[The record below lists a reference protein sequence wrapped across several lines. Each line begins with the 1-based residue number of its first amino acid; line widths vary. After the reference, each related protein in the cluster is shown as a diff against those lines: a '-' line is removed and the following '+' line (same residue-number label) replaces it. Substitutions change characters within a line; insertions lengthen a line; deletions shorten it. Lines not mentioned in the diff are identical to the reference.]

1 MTTFQ
6 TPVRI
11 GSKKDGYAASLT
23 NALNAA
29 STGCNLGTTT
39 VSQTGL
45 FTVTADL
52 VNETIAFE
60 LPPSS
65 QIVDII
71 ADVLVVYNPGAGA
84 ATLTAGTAAAG
95 TTYASGVDV
104 KTSAIRIR
112 PTFTAAQ
119 LTAMAN
125 IGATN
130 LTVFVTIAKTTTNPS
145 TGSVRVTVVYTTS
158 T

>member
-6 TPVRI
+6 SPVRV
-11 GSKKDGYAASLT
+11 GNKKDGFVSSLT
-23 NALNAA
+23 NAANSA

-60 LPPSS
+60 LPPNS
-65 QIVDII
+65 QIIDII
-71 ADVLVVYNPGAGA
+71 ADVLVVYNPGAGT

-95 TTYASGVDV
+95 TQYASGVDV
-104 KTSAIRIR
+104 KTATGRIR

-119 LTAMAN
+119 LTNMAN
-125 IGATN
+125 IGSTSV
-130 LTVFVTIAKTTTNPS
+130 TVFVTIAKTTTNPS
-145 TGSVRVTVVYTTS
+145 TGSVRVTIVYTTA